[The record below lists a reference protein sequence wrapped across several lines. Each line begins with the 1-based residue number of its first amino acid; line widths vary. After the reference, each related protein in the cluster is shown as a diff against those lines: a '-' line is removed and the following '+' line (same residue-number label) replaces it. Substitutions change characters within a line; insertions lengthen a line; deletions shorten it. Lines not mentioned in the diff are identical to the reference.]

1 MFGYINLIFIKT
13 IIATIIPLK
22 RQTVQKGGGFKGGSA
37 GGNYLFMIIITLKF
51 F

>member
-22 RQTVQKGGGFKGGSA
+22 RQAVQKGGGFKG